1 MSSDVTV
8 SHKIMETQK
17 QEIEAWLKANAGTG
31 TARYGGREGHIRHW
45 LNGDDWLY
53 YEEYS
58 LAKDEEE
65 FIDAHHVFV
74 FKDER
79 VATEFALRFA

>member
-8 SHKIMETQK
+8 SHKTMETQK

-53 YEEYS
+53 YNQYVVGDSED
-58 LAKDEEE
+58 LGNLNT
-65 FIDAHHVFV
+65 VFV

>member
-1 MSSDVTV
+1 MVNKVKVPYPKMSAQTEQIHV
-8 SHKIMETQK
+8 
-17 QEIEAWLKANAGTG
+17 WLNANAGTG
-31 TARYGGREGHIRHW
+31 SVRYGGRESEINHW

-53 YEEYS
+53 YNCYS
-58 LAKDEEE
+58 MGDSDRLEDQDTV
-65 FIDAHHVFV
+65 FI